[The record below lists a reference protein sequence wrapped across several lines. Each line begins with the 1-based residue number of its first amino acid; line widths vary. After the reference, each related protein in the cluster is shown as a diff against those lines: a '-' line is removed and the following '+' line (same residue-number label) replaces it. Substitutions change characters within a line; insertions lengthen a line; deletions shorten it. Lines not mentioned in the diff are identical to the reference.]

1 MAIHPIIQERVR
13 KNIQDYMRMKPQ
25 DGERITIDGRMVKN
39 WGDLEV
45 KIEEKAEELMKELD
59 PLLGKISFINQFS
72 IKKKDQW
79 LALID
84 KEVAEFKE
92 QNQPEFVNPKDLPLG
107 GWASG
112 IKFERKLD
120 SDSSLKL

>member
-1 MAIHPIIQERVR
+1 MI
-13 KNIQDYMRMKPQ
+13 KNC
-25 DGERITIDGRMVKN
+25 
-39 WGDLEV
+39 GDLEV

-72 IKKKDQW
+72 IKKKDRW

-92 QNQPEFVNPKDLPLG
+92 QNPLEFTNTKDIPLG
-107 GWASG
+107 GWANG
-112 IKFERKLD
+112 IKFERKMD
-120 SDSSLKL
+120 SDFSPKL